1 MEEGDAYNFE
11 WKIAAR
17 NGAPG
22 MSSTIMPATI
32 SADVPGMRDIR
43 VINMKAA
50 SKGSAT
56 GTFTVT
62 TTKATTPAKY
72 DLIASANL
80 MVDGQRETIMS
91 RAIPLEV
98 VEGRTN
104 ETTSKTSAG
113 SR

>member
-1 MEEGDAYNFE
+1 MEQGDAYNYE
-11 WKIAAR
+11 WKIKAK
-17 NGAPG
+17 NGTQA
-22 MSSTIMPATI
+22 MPPTI

-72 DLIASANL
+72 DLITSANL
-80 MVDGQRETIMS
+80 MVDGQRETIMA

-98 VEGRTN
+98 VDGGTN